1 MRLSYP
7 PYPFWSV
14 WIYLSTSERLF
25 LLLLGGM
32 CVYLLYSGAIT
43 LARAWKVRGSL
54 VRGEAETILAAMR
67 QRSAK
72 ADKLR
77 GAAFF
82 LFGVVLFENMQWSYL
97 TIDNSTTP
105 GGWVVLQNFQ
115 IHFAFAHNVFFI
127 LLILHISGWL
137 VSAFV
142 NRTAVRLKPQGLV

>member
-1 MRLSYP
+1 MRVSYP

-25 LLLLGGM
+25 LLLLGGV
-32 CVYLLYSGAIT
+32 CVYLFCSGVIT
-43 LARAWKVRGSL
+43 LSRARKVRGSL
-54 VRGEAETILAAMR
+54 VRADAGTILAALR

-77 GAAFF
+77 GTAFF
-82 LFGVVLFENMQWSYL
+82 LFGVVLFENMQWAYV
-97 TIDNSTTP
+97 TIDNSKTP

-115 IHFAFAHNVFFI
+115 THFAFAFNVFFI

-137 VSAFV
+137 VSALL
-142 NRTAVRLKPQGLV
+142 NRLAVQVG